1 MGDGGGGGATG
12 GVPREG
18 DGDGGSGTSR
28 LGSSGAAGAVE
39 IVGGG
44 AKLCVVIDSPLP
56 TAELDRHVNDRSER
70 HSVVV
75 VTSARGC
82 EGRCTVDGRP
92 STVRTA
98 ARLEEA
104 VVPLAATEGTGSA
117 RDTRLHHRNGELI
130 VSSTLSKCCMQ
141 KKKGAR
147 SVATGLRPDLA
158 LAPVGYYPRGP
169 LETHR
174 AQSDPLSYWGLSP
187 PPRILS
193 LSPHSDGSMA
203 PPPPTARWN
212 SVRQCSM
219 LGRYVCACDEIINK

>member
-28 LGSSGAAGAVE
+28 LGSSGAAGAVD

-141 KKKGAR
+141 KRREHDPLPPGYGRIWHWRPPATIPEDPWKH
-147 SVATGLRPDLA
+147 TGLKATPYPTGGCLPLPAFSLSLPTQTGRWRPLH
-158 LAPVGYYPRGP
+158 LRQGGIPSAPVFHAGEIR
-169 LETHR
+169 
-174 AQSDPLSYWGLSP
+174 
-187 PPRILS
+187 
-193 LSPHSDGSMA
+193 
-203 PPPPTARWN
+203 
-212 SVRQCSM
+212 
-219 LGRYVCACDEIINK
+219 VCV